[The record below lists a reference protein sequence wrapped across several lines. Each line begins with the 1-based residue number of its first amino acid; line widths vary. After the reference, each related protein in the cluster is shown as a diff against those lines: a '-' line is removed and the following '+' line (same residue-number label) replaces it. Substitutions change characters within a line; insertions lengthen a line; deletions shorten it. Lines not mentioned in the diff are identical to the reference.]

1 MINSYKWIIL
11 LFFIFIS
18 CKSTDKR
25 IADYE
30 EENKTISFSSG
41 DSFTFETN
49 NSNIICLAFLNNFQD
64 SIVVLKNNKIVL
76 GFNRNDSLS
85 YKDMEHEK
93 IFKSIELKDK
103 NKKNKIDILLI
114 NERKKI
120 SFDLINNKNLYLIS
134 RYNKSWYI
142 TVWDKN

>member
-1 MINSYKWIIL
+1 
-11 LFFIFIS
+11 
-18 CKSTDKR
+18 
-25 IADYE
+25 
-30 EENKTISFSSG
+30 
-41 DSFTFETN
+41 
-49 NSNIICLAFLNNFQD
+49 
-64 SIVVLKNNKIVL
+64 
-76 GFNRNDSLS
+76 
-85 YKDMEHEK
+85 MEHEK